1 MKTSLFMATSLNG
14 MIATKNGDENFLS
27 DINWQ
32 SFSELV
38 KKSGC
43 FIVGRKTYEAVQK
56 WTDFNFNNLEAKLK
70 IVVSSDQ
77 DLELSSTFLLASSP
91 KEALEKAEALNFENI
106 ILAGGSALNSAFMK
120 ENLIDEIILN
130 FEPTIIG
137 NGVPLFAEDDFERRL
152 TLVEAVKISAE
163 ILQVR
168 YLVDGRME

>member
-1 MKTSLFMATSLNG
+1 MKTTLFMAASLNG

-27 DINWQ
+27 DANWQ

-38 KKSGC
+38 KESGC

-56 WTDFNFNNLEAKLK
+56 WTEFNFDKLEAKLK

-77 DLELSSTFLLASSP
+77 NLKLSSSFLLAGSP
-91 KEALEKAEALNFENI
+91 KEALEKAVAMNFENI
-106 ILAGGSALNSAFMK
+106 ILAGGSTLNSAFMK
-120 ENLIDEIILN
+120 ENLIDEVILN

-137 NGVPLFAEDDFERRL
+137 NGVPLFAESDFEKRL
-152 TLVEAVKISAE
+152 TLVETVKISDG

-168 YLVDGRME
+168 YLVERL